1 MVAVGNETLLF
12 PVSQARRILHKIMA
26 GFWVPWNRD
35 STHWG
40 PKRNPSL
47 SVSLITQL
55 LHVNLQ
61 EIVRVVNRD
70 VNSKKNLYLCYSS

>member
-12 PVSQARRILHKIMA
+12 PVSQEHRIIHKIMA

-47 SVSLITQL
+47 SVSLMYPTFACKSTGDCASGEQRC
-55 LHVNLQ
+55 
-61 EIVRVVNRD
+61 EF
-70 VNSKKNLYLCYSS
+70 